1 MGAFGYHDYDHRV
14 ASKKS
19 AASKADVSREK
30 YDQAKARLSKQIKD
44 LFGAKLAN
52 DESIEKTIRFDREA
66 HDVVY
71 GLFAVAKKS
80 KSNYENTGWIWN
92 QLQKMIK
99 EFELGEYGTTQYGQ
113 ED

>member
-71 GLFAVAKKS
+71 GLFAVAMKS
-80 KSNYENTGWIWN
+80 HNVKNRYWIWN

-99 EFELGEYGTTQYGQ
+99 EFELGEYGTRQTDQKRI
-113 ED
+113 